1 MRLELSCSGKSETSV
16 LFEHMFFL
24 RIAKGG
30 MTVELDALAD
40 FPAATQLVSLIRQ
53 RTGAFLIILF
63 GSYAKGLARGDS
75 DIDIAYAGEQTLSAY
90 DNFMLAQ
97 ELLRCWDVRCRL
109 IGPVAGI
116 NSDEGADCCLWQG
129 CFLFG

>member
-1 MRLELSCSGKSETSV
+1 MEKTP
-16 LFEHMFFL
+16 
-24 RIAKGG
+24 
-30 MTVELDALAD
+30 DAFALHV
-40 FPAATQLVSLIRQ
+40 TQMVSLIRQ

-97 ELLRCWDVRCRL
+97 ELAALLGRDVDLLDLSQVSTVMMSLRF
-109 IGPVAGI
+109 GI
-116 NSDEGADCCLWQG
+116 IWLVMMHRAKESWKPISGQWLLNWPPT
-129 CFLFG
+129 